1 MFENTKLI
9 GFIIHA
15 VDKRESILTAF
26 NTGTGVIPEFRGKRI
41 VKEIYKYA
49 LKDLK
54 KNGVIRSTL
63 EVITKNAKAIRS
75 SESVG
80 FRIVKN
86 YSCFSGEIL
95 NNKSNPVKVTKIN
108 MDQLDWDALPN
119 QSYYSWDFQKETIV
133 EGDAEVYQI
142 STNDVIESYFFLNLK
157 KQMLLQFDV
166 MNESDKGWDNLFQE
180 IRKISNSIRI
190 INVDDRLKDKLY
202 NIKKAGLKNT
212 INQFEMKLE
221 LQ

>member
-75 SESVG
+75 YESVG